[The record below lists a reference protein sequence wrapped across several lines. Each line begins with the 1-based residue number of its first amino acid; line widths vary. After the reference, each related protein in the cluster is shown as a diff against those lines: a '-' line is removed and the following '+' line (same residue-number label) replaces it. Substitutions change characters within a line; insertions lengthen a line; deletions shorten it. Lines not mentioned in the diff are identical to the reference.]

1 MFKKFYYEGKET
13 NYSVSDDGKVR
24 NDKTGQELKGTYASN
39 EYQRV
44 SLRIDGKQK
53 MFLVHRLVAE
63 TFIPNPKGYSVV
75 NHIDGNDYNNHV
87 SNLRWIP
94 VPDVPARNNKKKQ
107 ESPTPIDVS
116 GEDIEWREIPFK
128 ELNDFEISN
137 NGAVR
142 RKGSTVLKSHSMR
155 NGYVRYSLCGSM
167 LTAHRLVYLTFV
179 GEIPD
184 GYVIDHINGIRD
196 DNRVENL
203 RCITQS
209 ENMKHSQEM
218 GHKGQKK
225 IEQYDKSGNFI
236 KLWPNIEVAA
246 KEYSV
251 TSRAISSAAK
261 RDGTSCG
268 YKWKI
273 VE

>member
-13 NYSVSDDGKVR
+13 NYSVSEDGRVR
-24 NDKTGQELKGTYASN
+24 NDKTGRELKGTYASN

-44 SLRIDGKQK
+44 SIQINGKQK
-53 MFLVHRLVAE
+53 MILVHRLVAE
-63 TFIPNPKGYSVV
+63 TFLPNPDNLPVV
-75 NHIDGNDYNNHV
+75 HHVDGNKHNNNVNNLQWVTV
-87 SNLRWIP
+87 SE
-94 VPDVPARNNKKKQ
+94 NNKHNFKDPNNVFQ
-107 ESPTPIDVS
+107 SIDVS
-116 GEDIEWREIPFK
+116 GSDVVWKDIAIEK
-128 ELNDFEISN
+128 LNDHEISN

-142 RKGSTVLKSHSMR
+142 LKGSETLKKGVLR
-155 NGYVRYSLCGSM
+155 NRYVRYSIHGNLYS
-167 LTAHRLVYLTFV
+167 AHRLVYLTFV

-225 IEQYDKSGNFI
+225 IEQYDKSDNFI
-236 KLWPNIEVAA
+236 KLWPNIEAAA
-246 KEYSV
+246 KEYGV

-261 RDGTSCG
+261 RGGTSCG